1 MTTLVK
7 TKAVETAVH
16 PLTKTPMQLE
26 VIVIPVTDVDRSKR
40 FYSGLGWRLD
50 ADFAVGDS
58 FRVVQFT
65 PPGSRTSVH
74 FGAGLT
80 PAAPGSANGNYL
92 VVSDIVAARAELVA
106 LGIDV
111 SEIFHRGGPGQ
122 PAIKG
127 RDPQGR
133 SYFSYAT
140 FNDPDGNTWLLQEV
154 TSRFPGRVEGDTIF
168 SSISDL
174 AATLRR
180 AAAAHGEHEKL
191 TGEHDDNWPDWYA
204 EYIVREQAG
213 QPLPK

>member
-1 MTTLVK
+1 MTALSK
-7 TKAVETAVH
+7 TKAVETAVQSS
-16 PLTKTPMQLE
+16 PKTSMQLE
-26 VIVIPVTDVDRSKR
+26 VIVIPVADVDRSKS
-40 FYSGLGWRLD
+40 FYNSLGWRLD

-65 PPGSRTSVH
+65 PPGSQTSVH
-74 FGAGLT
+74 FGSGLT
-80 PAAPGSANGNYL
+80 PAVPGSAKGNYL
-92 VVSDIVAARAELVA
+92 VVSDIVAARAELAA
-106 LGIDV
+106 LGADV
-111 SEIFHRGGPGQ
+111 SDVFHRGGPGQ
-122 PAIKG
+122 PAVNG
-127 RDPQGR
+127 RDPQRR

-140 FNDPDGNTWLLQEV
+140 LTDPDGNTWLLQEV
-154 TSRFPGRVEGDTIF
+154 TSRFPGRVEGGTTF

-191 TGEHDDNWPDWYA
+191 TGEHDVNWPDWYA